1 MNEKLFRT
9 QFNHMDASE
18 KQKLMEALTVPIY
31 HGFLPPRSREKRID
45 LTPRLYAQRGE
56 RIHLTFL
63 PLRPDCG
70 NDPQWEDWNCYRSIL
85 TIGWPDCEQ
94 LLIPT
99 LKQIFPVKDPTNGE
113 VQEEFDLCFDNWIGK
128 EDWERWI
135 LLVRDCL
142 PSLSEKESAFL
153 FSVLEWIE
161 TALTYTTVMVVES
174 NL

>member
-1 MNEKLFRT
+1 MVIQMKDETL
-9 QFNHMDASE
+9 AS
-18 KQKLMEALTVPIY
+18 PIY
-31 HGFLPPRSREKRID
+31 HGFLPPKSRERQIN
-45 LTPRLYAQRGE
+45 LPPRLYTQIGE
-56 RIHLTFL
+56 KIHMAFM

-85 TIGWPDCEQ
+85 AIGWPDCEQ

-99 LKQIFPVKDPTNGE
+99 LKQIFPVKDPINGE

>member
-70 NDPQWEDWNCYRSIL
+70 NDPQWEDWNCYRSFL
-85 TIGWPDCEQ
+85 TIGWPE
-94 LLIPT
+94 L
-99 LKQIFPVKDPTNGE
+99 
-113 VQEEFDLCFDNWIGK
+113 
-128 EDWERWI
+128 
-135 LLVRDCL
+135 
-142 PSLSEKESAFL
+142 
-153 FSVLEWIE
+153 
-161 TALTYTTVMVVES
+161 
-174 NL
+174 

>member
-1 MNEKLFRT
+1 MKDETL
-9 QFNHMDASE
+9 A
-18 KQKLMEALTVPIY
+18 APIY
-31 HGFLPPRSREKRID
+31 HGFLPPKSRERQIN
-45 LTPRLYAQRGE
+45 LPPRLYTQIGE
-56 RIHLTFL
+56 KIHLTFL

-70 NDPQWEDWNCYRSIL
+70 KDPQWEDWNCYRSIL

-94 LLIPT
+94 LLFPT

>member
-1 MNEKLFRT
+1 MKDETL
-9 QFNHMDASE
+9 AS
-18 KQKLMEALTVPIY
+18 PIY
-31 HGFLPPRSREKRID
+31 HGFLPPKSRERQID
-45 LTPRLYAQRGE
+45 LTPRLYTQSGE
-56 RIHLTFL
+56 KIHMAFL

-161 TALTYTTVMVVES
+161 IALTYTTVMVVES

>member
-1 MNEKLFRT
+1 MNEKLSRT
-9 QFNHMDASE
+9 QFNHMDATE

-56 RIHLTFL
+56 KIHLTFL

-70 NDPQWEDWNCYRSIL
+70 NDPQWGDWNCYRSIL
-85 TIGWPDCEQ
+85 TIGWPDCER
-94 LLIPT
+94 LLIPA
-99 LKQIFPVKDPTNGE
+99 LRQLFPIKDPTNGE

-135 LLVRDCL
+135 LLVRDSL
-142 PSLSEKESAFL
+142 PSMTAEEAAFL
-153 FSVLEWIE
+153 RSILEWME
-161 TALTYTTVMVVES
+161 TALTHTSAMIVES

>member
-1 MNEKLFRT
+1 
-9 QFNHMDASE
+9 MDW
-18 KQKLMEALTVPIY
+18 
-31 HGFLPPRSREKRID
+31 D
-45 LTPRLYAQRGE
+45 
-56 RIHLTFL
+56 
-63 PLRPDCG
+63 
-70 NDPQWEDWNCYRSIL
+70 CYRSIL

>member
-1 MNEKLFRT
+1 MKDET
-9 QFNHMDASE
+9 
-18 KQKLMEALTVPIY
+18 LTAPIY
-31 HGFLPPRSREKRID
+31 HGFLPLKSRERQID
-45 LTPRLYAQRGE
+45 LTPRLYTQSGE
-56 RIHLTFL
+56 KIHLAFL

-85 TIGWPDCEQ
+85 TIGWPGCEQ

-128 EDWERWI
+128 EDWERWM
-135 LLVRDCL
+135 LLVRDSL
-142 PSLSEKESAFL
+142 PDMTAEESDFL
-153 FSVLEWIE
+153 RSILEWAE
-161 TALTYTTVMVVES
+161 MALTQTSVMVVES

>member
-1 MNEKLFRT
+1 MKKEN
-9 QFNHMDASE
+9 
-18 KQKLMEALTVPIY
+18 LTDLIY
-31 HGFLPPRSREKRID
+31 HGFLPLNSQKTSIRLSPQLYTTKDEK
-45 LTPRLYAQRGE
+45 
-56 RIHLTFL
+56 IHLDFL
-63 PLRPDCG
+63 PLRPGCKE
-70 NDPQWEDWNCYRSIL
+70 DPQWEDWNCYRSIL

-135 LLVRDCL
+135 LLVQDCL

>member
-1 MNEKLFRT
+1 MKDETL
-9 QFNHMDASE
+9 AS
-18 KQKLMEALTVPIY
+18 PIY
-31 HGFLPPRSREKRID
+31 HGFLPPKSRERQID
-45 LTPRLYAQRGE
+45 LTPRLYTQSGE
-56 RIHLTFL
+56 KIHLTFL

-113 VQEEFDLCFDNWIGK
+113 VQEEFDLCFDNWIEK

-135 LLVRDCL
+135 VLVRGN
-142 PSLSEKESAFL
+142 LSSMATEESIFL
-153 FSVLEWIE
+153 RSILEWIE
-161 TALTYTTVMVVES
+161 TALTYTSVIVVEG

>member
-1 MNEKLFRT
+1 MKDETL
-9 QFNHMDASE
+9 AS
-18 KQKLMEALTVPIY
+18 PIY
-31 HGFLPPRSREKRID
+31 HGFLPPKSRERQID
-45 LTPRLYAQRGE
+45 LTPRLYTQSGE
-56 RIHLTFL
+56 KIHLTFL

-70 NDPQWEDWNCYRSIL
+70 NDPQW
-85 TIGWPDCEQ
+85 
-94 LLIPT
+94 
-99 LKQIFPVKDPTNGE
+99 
-113 VQEEFDLCFDNWIGK
+113 

>member
-63 PLRPDCG
+63 PLRQTAG
-70 NDPQWEDWNCYRSIL
+70 MTRSGR
-85 TIGWPDCEQ
+85 TG
-94 LLIPT
+94 T
-99 LKQIFPVKDPTNGE
+99 ATA
-113 VQEEFDLCFDNWIGK
+113 
-128 EDWERWI
+128 
-135 LLVRDCL
+135 
-142 PSLSEKESAFL
+142 PSSPLAGRIVSGC
-153 FSVLEWIE
+153 
-161 TALTYTTVMVVES
+161 
-174 NL
+174 